1 MKVAVIYW
9 TGTGNTEA
17 MAEEIALGA
26 RDEGA
31 EVFLCNVGDTDA
43 TTALQYDRLALGCPA
58 MGIEELE
65 DFEMGPFVE
74 DLLPQIQGKD
84 CILFGSCG
92 WSQGQWLQKWAVR
105 MHEAGAQ
112 FLQAPLRCT
121 GYPDE
126 ASLMACR
133 EAGKILATDYEN

>member
-1 MKVAVIYW
+1 MRVAIIYW

-17 MAEEIALGA
+17 MAEEMALGA
-26 RDEGA
+26 RDKGA
-31 EVFLCNVGDTDA
+31 EVFLCNVGDADA
-43 TTALQYDRLALGCPA
+43 IEVANFDRLALGCPA

-65 DFEMGPFVE
+65 EFEMAPFVE
-74 DLLPQIQGKD
+74 DLLPHIGGKD

-92 WSQGQWLQKWAVR
+92 WSQGQWLEKWA
-105 MHEAGAQ
+105 MCLHEAGVH